1 MAPFSLYQL
10 SNASRRLSLSFLRHH
25 QNKLAVSKRQPSPIR
40 LLSLQQ
46 PRCLHTGDDAKPDE
60 ATNINSDITGGEGI
74 GAHNSIEASDEA
86 KPDEPIHINS
96 SIAAEEGIE
105 AYSAVETSNEAKPT
119 VDDSIKSSNDVTG
132 GQGVGDSDAPTPDPG
147 LLLSSDP
154 RDELKIKARP
164 WTEEELAQL
173 EEFIKRPYYS
183 IDYIARRMDR
193 YFTSV
198 LAQLKQMEVQKGIK
212 LMKRH
217 RPKTPW
223 QHNMDATPEQIAIF
237 EAKQGQVQKHMEHIV
252 ETLMTLPKTDQWE
265 EILKLKSAS
274 EWASAIMKLIPLRV
288 WHILAADN
296 PPTEREYATIPMVDP
311 PSTNGVFAKI
321 YKRRLYIGLLDA
333 PFGVLA
339 RPDQR
344 HPGLKVP
351 LIPVSLEMTRQLT
364 YEQKVEQ
371 RYALGLGR
379 AALAAWLGAYKHDVS
394 PTLRELYAWW
404 EKDVD
409 SGLHPFGW
417 VPYNPLERTL
427 LPVATPEESAAKKAK
442 LEEELEREA
451 EERGETV
458 KEVKK
463 RLWKEATKKGAYD
476 GKGGF

>member
-10 SNASRRLSLSFLRHH
+10 SNASRRLSLSLLRHH

-40 LLSLQQ
+40 LLALQQ
-46 PRCLHTGDDAKPDE
+46 PRYLHTGDDAKPDE
-60 ATNINSDITGGEGI
+60 ATNINSDITTGEGI
-74 GAHNSIEASDEA
+74 GAQNSIEASNEA
-86 KPDEPIHINS
+86 KSDESIHINS
-96 SIAAEEGIE
+96 DIAAEEGME
-105 AYSAVETSNEAKPT
+105 AYSAVEPSNEAKPI
-119 VDDSIKSSNDVTG
+119 VDDSIKSSNHVTG
-132 GQGVGDSDAPTPDPG
+132 GQDVGDSDAPTSDPG

-173 EEFIKRPYYS
+173 EEFIKRPYFS

-193 YFTSV
+193 YFPSV
-198 LAQLKQMEVQKGIK
+198 LAQLRQMEEQKGIK
-212 LMKRH
+212 LLRRS

-223 QHNMDATPEQIAIF
+223 QHNMDATPEQMAIF
-237 EAKQGQVQKHMEHIV
+237 EAKQDQVQKHMEHIV

-371 RYALGLGR
+371 R

-409 SGLHPFGW
+409 SSLHPFGW

-442 LEEELEREA
+442 LEEELERKA